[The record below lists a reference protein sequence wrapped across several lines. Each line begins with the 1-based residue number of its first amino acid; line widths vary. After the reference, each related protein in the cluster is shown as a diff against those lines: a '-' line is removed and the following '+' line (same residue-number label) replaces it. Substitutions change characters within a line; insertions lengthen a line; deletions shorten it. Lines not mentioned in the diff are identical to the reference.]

1 MRTKT
6 GVLGVCLMAIG
17 VLIAS
22 SASTKSAEAHSSV
35 SKPLAISP
43 AQPKMTINPSV
54 ALGTALPQLPAPST
68 VAVEIITPPPADLN
82 LENPKQRRMQK
93 AEISKAML
101 ETAAKIVRKHY
112 AKPVGTQIEVEVDG
126 KHIIARIERHFHP
139 EGGAVKP
146 WGFHPGVSLFVL
158 R

>member
-1 MRTKT
+1 M
-6 GVLGVCLMAIG
+6 
-17 VLIAS
+17 
-22 SASTKSAEAHSSV
+22 
-35 SKPLAISP
+35 
-43 AQPKMTINPSV
+43 
-54 ALGTALPQLPAPST
+54 
-68 VAVEIITPPPADLN
+68 
-82 LENPKQRRMQK
+82 ENPKQRRMQK
-93 AEISKAML
+93 AEITKSML

-112 AKPVGTQIEVEVDG
+112 AKPVGTQIEIDVDG

>member
-1 MRTKT
+1 
-6 GVLGVCLMAIG
+6 MAIG

-35 SKPLAISP
+35 SKPLAISQ
-43 AQPKMTINPSV
+43 AEPKMTISSSSV
-54 ALGTALPQLPAPST
+54 ALGVTALPQLPAPST

-93 AEISKAML
+93 AEITKGML

-112 AKPVGTQIEVEVDG
+112 AKPVGTQIEVDVDG

>member
-6 GVLGVCLMAIG
+6 GVLSVCLMAIG

-35 SKPLAISP
+35 SKPLAISE
-43 AQPKMTINPSV
+43 AQPKLTTSSS
-54 ALGTALPQLPAPST
+54 AGLGVSALPQSPAPAT
-68 VAVEIITPPPADLN
+68 APVEIITPPPADLN

-93 AEISKAML
+93 AEITKGML

-112 AKPVGTQIEVEVDG
+112 AKPVGTQIEVDVDG
-126 KHIIARIERHFHP
+126 KHVIA
-139 EGGAVKP
+139 
-146 WGFHPGVSLFVL
+146 
-158 R
+158 